1 MSNKGKEIGELL
13 STAAAAAPDITKP
26 LKSIGDGNM
35 LDGVKNIFNY
45 ALAEGEK
52 TGLATGEKRG
62 LVKGSAITF
71 AVCSA
76 LYLIPK
82 GVKYVKTK
90 AAERKAHNALGE
102 KIHTAFSEELADS
115 LSKEDPMDEVLEN
128 GSVEKEDMQ

>member
-1 MSNKGKEIGELL
+1 MSNKGKQNAELL
-13 STAAAAAPDITKP
+13 NTAVAAAPDITKP

-52 TGLATGEKRG
+52 AGLATGEKRG

-76 LYLIPK
+76 LYFIPK

-90 AAERKAHNALGE
+90 AAERKAHDELGE
-102 KIHTAFSEELADS
+102 KIHAAFSEEFADG
-115 LSKEDPMDEVLEN
+115 LSKEELMGEVIEN
-128 GSVEKEDMQ
+128 GSSEKEDL